1 MNFEMQK
8 ENIEENLSLTTNP
21 YYYTI
26 ITMTTKTQLLKE
38 IQENLPILS
47 PPELIRIFEMI
58 FGQGEEDLD
67 SVDWKN

>member
-1 MNFEMQK
+1 MK
-8 ENIEENLSLTTNP
+8 KKNIEENLSLTTNP

-47 PPELIRIFEMI
+47 PPELIKIFEMI
-58 FGQGEEDLD
+58 FGQGEEDLY

>member
-1 MNFEMQK
+1 MK
-8 ENIEENLSLTTNP
+8 KKNIEENLSLTANP

-47 PPELIRIFEMI
+47 PPELIKIFEMI
-58 FGQGEEDLD
+58 FGQGEEDLY

>member
-1 MNFEMQK
+1 MQK